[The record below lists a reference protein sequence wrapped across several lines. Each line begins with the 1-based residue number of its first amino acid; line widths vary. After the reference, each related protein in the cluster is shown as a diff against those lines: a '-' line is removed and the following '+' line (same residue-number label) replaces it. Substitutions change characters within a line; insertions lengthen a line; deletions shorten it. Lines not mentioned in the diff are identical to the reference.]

1 MIAVKTADLTQDFK
15 KYADRI
21 MQGEKILISRPHNEN
36 LVILTEQEYNELN
49 SKMRKKAL
57 ERAKNTIKEIREQS
71 VLNGTDKMTMEEI
84 NEILKT

>member
-1 MIAVKTADLTQDFK
+1 MIAIKTADLTQDFK

-21 MQGEKILISRPHNEN
+21 TQGEKILISRPHNEN